1 MSDVQRIDAALVG
14 RGLVR
19 SRAQAKELLDAG
31 RVRVDG
37 HVEKKAST
45 KVTTTQSVDIEGELD
60 RYVGRAAHKLIAAL
74 EEFPGVAERV
84 AGAATI
90 DVGAST
96 GGFTQVLL
104 ERGASRVVA
113 LDVGH
118 GQLAE
123 PVRSDPRVD
132 DLEGLN
138 IRDVVRADQLPG
150 APYGVVVS
158 DLSFISLTL
167 ALPHM
172 APLLGDDGDMIVL
185 VKPQFEV
192 GRERMGRTGVVTS
205 AEQRRESIE
214 KVLACAAGLDLVAHG
229 LAWSPMVGSHG
240 NHEYLLWLRRAEAGP
255 GLSHE
260 AVDDRITELT
270 RRNDR

>member
-1 MSDVQRIDAALVG
+1 MSGVRLDAALVA

-31 RVRVDG
+31 RVLVDG
-37 HVEKKAST
+37 KVEAKAST
-45 KVTTTQSVDIEGELD
+45 KVSDTQNVEIEGDLD
-60 RYVGRAAHKLIAAL
+60 HYVGRAAHKLLAAC
-74 EEFPGVAERV
+74 EAFPGVATRV
-84 AGAATI
+84 AGAHAI

-104 ERGASRVVA
+104 ERGAAHVVA

-123 PVRSDPRVD
+123 SVKSDPRVT
-132 DLEGLN
+132 DLEGVN
-138 IRDVVRADQLPG
+138 VRDVVSATQLDGSPF
-150 APYGVVVS
+150 ALVVS

-172 APLLGDDGDMIVL
+172 SFLLADDGDLIAL
-185 VKPQFEV
+185 IKPQFEV
-192 GRERMGRTGVVTS
+192 GRERLGRTGVVTS
-205 AEQRRESIE
+205 VEQRRESIE
-214 KVLACAAGLDLVAHG
+214 KVLACASDLGLTVHG

-240 NHEYLLWLRRAEAGP
+240 NHEYLIWLRRA
-255 GLSHE
+255 
-260 AVDDRITELT
+260 AVGGALDDASANQRIRDLT
-270 RRNDR
+270 RRSE

>member
-1 MSDVQRIDAALVG
+1 MSAERLDAALVS

-19 SRAQAKELLDAG
+19 SRAQAKDVLAQGAVTVAG
-31 RVRVDG
+31 Q
-37 HVEKKAST
+37 VETKASV
-45 KVTTTQSVDIEGELD
+45 KVAAEQEIALIGAVDH
-60 RYVGRAAHKLIAAL
+60 YVGRAAHKLLAAIEAFSPFADAL
-74 EEFPGVAERV
+74 PGC
-84 AGAATI
+84 AAI

-104 ERGASRVVA
+104 ERGAERVVA

-123 PVRSDPRVD
+123 VVRHDPRVR
-132 DLEGLN
+132 DLEGFN
-138 IRDVVRADQLPG
+138 IRDVVATDHLDGQPFE
-150 APYGVVVS
+150 VVVS

-172 APLLGDDGDMIVL
+172 ALLLADGGHLVVL

-192 GRERMGRTGVVTS
+192 GRGRLGRTGIVTS
-205 AEQRRESIE
+205 MEQRRESLLRVIE
-214 KVLACAAGLDLVAHG
+214 CAAGLGLSPHG

-240 NHEYLLWLRRAEAGP
+240 NHEYLLWLRRASLPGALSEEALTSAIIG
-255 GLSHE
+255 
-260 AVDDRITELT
+260 LT
-270 RRNDR
+270 RRDDA